1 MLLFHS
7 ISNPNFPSQEKEVV
21 HQNEQKSNFSGF
33 KISYTNCDYQK
44 NISHLLTSTLVT
56 VERRQ
61 HEYRQLWEA
70 ALTID
75 LIFVVSRG
83 TVLASLLPGPLKYRD
98 FPSLSTPQP
107 VPTWPPVIL
116 YQRGLSFLSN
126 LSNISLWLGT
136 LDTQVPCDASRKK
149 KKREMLWWNCAEQSK
164 GQIQYI
170 SRWFCCIPFE
180 EVAGFSKKMPWRQDY
195 TFWNRLY
202 KFS

>member
-1 MLLFHS
+1 MQLPEKLFT
-7 ISNPNFPSQEKEVV
+7 PS
-21 HQNEQKSNFSGF
+21 H
-33 KISYTNCDYQK
+33 IYTWNSREETTW
-44 NISHLLTSTLVT
+44 IH
-56 VERRQ
+56 
-61 HEYRQLWEA
+61 RQLWQA
-70 ALTID
+70 ALRID

-149 KKREMLWWNCAEQSK
+149 KYMGDALVKLCWTEERSDTVHWQTVLLHPHMRKYRAFLWKCPDYS
-164 GQIQYI
+164 IV
-170 SRWFCCIPFE
+170 PF
-180 EVAGFSKKMPWRQDY
+180 
-195 TFWNRLY
+195 
-202 KFS
+202 